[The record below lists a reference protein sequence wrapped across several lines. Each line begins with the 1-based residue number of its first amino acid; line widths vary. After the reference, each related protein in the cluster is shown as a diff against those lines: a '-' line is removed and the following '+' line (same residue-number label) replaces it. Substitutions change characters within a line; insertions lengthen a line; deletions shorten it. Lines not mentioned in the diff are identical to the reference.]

1 MTTTSAEGGASR
13 PTLRIDLAA
22 ICANWRLFGS
32 LGPEAGATIKADA
45 YGLGAA
51 QVGPALLAEGCREFF
66 VAQPQE
72 GAKLRAA
79 LGEDATI
86 TVYNGP
92 TSDTI
97 NLFPANNLRP
107 VLNAP
112 RQIDIW
118 RSAGGGP
125 CALHVDTGM
134 NRLGLTAEE
143 AGQLAGAT
151 HGLDLKLVMSHLAS
165 ADLPDHEMNGRQ
177 LRLFQELAALFPG
190 LPRSLAN
197 SAGALLGPDYQFELS
212 RPGIGLYGGQPH
224 SSGGAPIRPVATI
237 RAPIIATRQV
247 SAGDTV
253 GYGAAFTA
261 PSAMTIAIIAL
272 GYADGLIRAASPG
285 AFGIVA
291 RKPAPLVGRI
301 SMDLMAL
308 DITGLENDARPET
321 YVEFLGENLDLVAS
335 AAGTI
340 SYEVLTRLG
349 QRFARVYVD

>member
-13 PTLRIDLAA
+13 PTLRIDLEAVR
-22 ICANWRLFGS
+22 ANWRLFAS

-51 QVGPALLAEGCREFF
+51 RIGTALHAEGCRSFF

-72 GAKLRAA
+72 GAQLRAA
-79 LGEDATI
+79 LSEDATI

-97 NLFPANNLRP
+97 DLFLANNLRP
-107 VLNAP
+107 ALNAP

-143 AGQLAGAT
+143 ARQLAGST

-165 ADLPDHEMNGRQ
+165 ADLPDHEMNLRQ

-190 LPRSLAN
+190 VPRSLAN

-212 RPGIGLYGGQPH
+212 RPGIGLYGGQPR
-224 SSGGAPIRPVATI
+224 SPGGAPIRPVATI
-237 RAPIIATRQV
+237 CAPIIATRRV

-261 PSAMTIAIIAL
+261 PSTMTIAIIAL

-285 AFGIVA
+285 AYGIVA
-291 RKPAPLVGRI
+291 GKPAPLVGRI
-301 SMDLMAL
+301 SMDLTAL
-308 DITGLENDARPET
+308 DVTGLESHAIPGS
-321 YVEFLGENLDLVAS
+321 YIEFLGESLDSFAD

-349 QRFARVYVD
+349 QRFARVYVE